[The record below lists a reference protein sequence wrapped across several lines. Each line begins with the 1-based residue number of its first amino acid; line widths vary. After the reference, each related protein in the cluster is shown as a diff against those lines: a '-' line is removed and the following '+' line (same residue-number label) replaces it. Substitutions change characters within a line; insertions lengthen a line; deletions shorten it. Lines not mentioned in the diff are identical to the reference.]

1 MEIEGESEG
10 QTRGLSV
17 ESRGVDVILYLPAQ
31 FKLTHQRSTDPP
43 CNQSGKQAN
52 RQSDSQSFRQAE
64 GEQVRV

>member
-1 MEIEGESEG
+1 
-10 QTRGLSV
+10 LSV